1 MLTAQ
6 EWVSIQADN
15 WMVHT
20 EPAAVCAALDGRGRK
35 ESALLQKL
43 ETFFGLPR
51 REEASKRKVRVQEEI
66 LHRIVSHN
74 L

>member
-1 MLTAQ
+1 MLTVQ

-15 WMVHT
+15 WVVHT
-20 EPAAVCAALDGRGRK
+20 ELAAVCAALDGRGRK

-51 REEASKRKVRVQEEI
+51 REEASIRKDRV
-66 LHRIVSHN
+66 
-74 L
+74 

>member
-15 WMVHT
+15 WAVHT

-43 ETFFGLPR
+43 ETLFGLPR
-51 REEASKRKVRVQEEI
+51 REEASIRKVRV
-66 LHRIVSHN
+66 
-74 L
+74 